1 MTSDL
6 ELIKAAAAE
15 AGALALRLHRDG
27 AVKVWSKAGGSPVT
41 NADLEVDELLRDRLI
56 GARPDYG
63 WLSEETAD
71 DNSRLSAR
79 RVFVVD
85 PIDGTRAYAHGRP
98 WWTVCVAVVEDGL
111 PIAGVLVA
119 AAVDETYEAAL
130 GGGARLNGK
139 IISVSSRTE
148 LDGASL
154 LADARFL
161 RRPDWP
167 RPWPDDLTIE
177 TRNSVAYRMG
187 LTGAGAFDGVVALS
201 SKCDWDI
208 AAADLIVREAGGL
221 VTDHLG
227 REFRYNRPSIRKRSL
242 ICAGPGL
249 HALILKRV
257 SHIELP
263 N

>member
-1 MTSDL
+1 MTADL
-6 ELIKAAAAE
+6 DLIRAAAAE
-15 AGALALRLHRDG
+15 AGELALRLHRDG
-27 AVKVWSKAGGSPVT
+27 KVEVWSKTGGSPVT
-41 NADLEVDELLRDRLI
+41 NADLQVDELLRNRLL

-85 PIDGTRAYAHGRP
+85 PIDGTRAYAAGRP
-98 WWTVCVAVVEDGL
+98 WWAICIAVVEDGA
-111 PIAGVLVA
+111 PVAGVLVA

-130 GGGARLNGK
+130 GGGARLNGAA
-139 IISVSSRTE
+139 IAVSTRATLE
-148 LDGASL
+148 GATL
-154 LADARFL
+154 LADARTL

-167 RPWPDDLTIE
+167 RPWPEDLTIE
-177 TRNSVAYRMG
+177 SRNSVAYRMG
-187 LTGAGAFDGVVALS
+187 LTAAGVFDGVVALS

-227 REFRYNRPSIRKRSL
+227 RGFSYNRPSTIKRSL
-242 ICAGPGL
+242 ICAGPAL
-249 HALILKRV
+249 HPLILERV
-257 SHIELP
+257 GHIELP
-263 N
+263 K